1 MTQTS
6 VHQATQSYLLL
17 CAQPDSPANLSV
29 PYSHVHQAAFLL
41 DKNDYFF
48 IYFYLFIFFLL
59 NRGPSHAKYTKM
71 VTTEIQKNHVGTYK

>member
-6 VHQATQSYLLL
+6 VHQAIQSYLLF

-41 DKNDYFF
+41 NKNNCFF
-48 IYFYLFIFFLL
+48 CFFGGL
-59 NRGPSHAKYTKM
+59 NRGPSHAKYIKM